1 MSNYAKLKKLD
12 EVSLQKLKEGE
23 GPADQCLCT
32 LLSTEEKKSVA
43 ASVKKAFKAF
53 GIKKS
58 KKEGAAIDIS
68 KNGFNSKLEV
78 LKHKKSCG
86 KCVCNKEKLVLK
98 HSYANIRI
106 TSPDVSSICPC
117 PTDCLPDKEKLQNNI
132 KVIVEHANVH
142 TTLKN
147 DDD

>member
-12 EVSLQKLKEGE
+12 EESLQKLKEGE

-32 LLSTEEKKSVA
+32 LLSTEDKRSDA

-58 KKEGAAIDIS
+58 KKESGAVDFGR
-68 KNGFNSKLEV
+68 NGFYSKQEV
-78 LKHKKSCG
+78 VKRKNSCG
-86 KCVCNKEKLVLK
+86 KCRCDKEKIVLK

-106 TSPDVSSICPC
+106 TSPDVSSICPVLLIAYQIRRNYK
-117 PTDCLPDKEKLQNNI
+117 TI
-132 KVIVEHANVH
+132 
-142 TTLKN
+142 
-147 DDD
+147 